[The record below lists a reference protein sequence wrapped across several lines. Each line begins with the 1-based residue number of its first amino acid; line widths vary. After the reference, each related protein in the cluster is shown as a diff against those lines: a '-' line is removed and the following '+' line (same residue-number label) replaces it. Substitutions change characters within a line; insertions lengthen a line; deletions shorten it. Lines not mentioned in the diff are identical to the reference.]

1 MRPKKQAAANR
12 PLDALA
18 ANSPALKDSSASLLP
33 PLTDIRRVAT
43 QIAVAVSIEAQKDG
57 LTPKL
62 TEEELRQRVTPAQ
75 WTPDSESN
83 IVVCGDLAAVT
94 ENGRRIPAVAQPA
107 MQMGAHAAKMIAA
120 DLQGKLRTP
129 FHYFDKGDMA
139 TIGRGDPLGVW
150 LLPLTALMHRSRFL
164 PRFLGVWL
172 PSSKCHDFRLI
183 LLWVTN

>member
-1 MRPKKQAAANR
+1 
-12 PLDALA
+12 
-18 ANSPALKDSSASLLP
+18 
-33 PLTDIRRVAT
+33 LTDIRRVAT
-43 QIAVAVSIEAQKDG
+43 QIAAAVSIEAQKDG

-62 TEEELRQRVTPAQ
+62 EEELRQRVTPAQ

-120 DLQGKLRTP
+120 DLRGKPRTP

-139 TIGRGDPLGVW
+139 TIGRGAAVAKVVWPFRADWSGFIAWISW
-150 LLPLTALMHRSRFL
+150 LLVHFAFLSGADRQMSVLFTWIYSYATKTARSRL
-164 PRFLGVWL
+164 VIASRAAPT
-172 PSSKCHDFRLI
+172 P
-183 LLWVTN
+183 